1 MSIGTLAEKSLH
13 AGIKEWYGRSHD
25 QYERP
30 VDGYIIDIV
39 RGDTLIEIQTRQ
51 LGAMKRKL
59 TALLPHHPVR
69 LLHPIAQEK
78 WIVRQTAENQPIS
91 RRKSP
96 KRGQLI
102 DMFAEL
108 LRIPTL
114 LLHPNLTLEIL
125 FTQEEE
131 IWRDDQQGSWRRKR
145 WSLADRKLLA
155 VIDQVVLA
163 ETADF
168 LALLP
173 TNLPTSFTNQ
183 HLAEAFTCPTSKAL
197 KMSYTLR
204 QMGLLQVVGKQGKFL
219 LHQIVEHERA

>member
-1 MSIGTLAEKSLH
+1 MSIGTLSEKSLH
-13 AGIKEWYGRSHD
+13 AGIKQWYGRLHD
-25 QYERP
+25 QYELP
-30 VDGYIIDIV
+30 IDGYIVDIV
-39 RGDTLIEIQTRQ
+39 RGETLIEIQTRQ
-51 LGAMKRKL
+51 LGAMKHKL
-59 TALLPHHPVR
+59 TALLPNHPIR

-96 KRGQLI
+96 KQGQLI
-102 DMFAEL
+102 DVFAEL

-114 LLHPNLTLEIL
+114 LLHPNLTVEIL
-125 FTQEEE
+125 LTQEEE

-145 WSLADRKLLA
+145 WSLADRKLLG
-155 VIDQVVLA
+155 VVDQVVLA

-173 TNLPTSFTNQ
+173 PNLPDPFTNR
-183 HLAEAFTCPTSKAL
+183 HLAEALVCPPTKAL

-204 QMGLLQVVGKQGKFL
+204 QMGLLQVVGKQGKLL
-219 LHQIVEHERA
+219 LHHVV